1 MKTRLPGF
9 FLLFSLV
16 SGSAGVAQAQDSKKP
31 DSVQLESASPFTTKG
46 PSTDPWQGV
55 RDKQPAGLHLTL
67 TLPKTSY
74 YLGEIISAKL
84 GFSNDTKDPY
94 HLWMGTYDRSGRIPD
109 ISFKAEGEDGAEV
122 GDPLKWYLAHFG
134 FIGGGIGNYTDLG
147 TWGIELPAN
156 QWVKFEK
163 PGTYKLY
170 ARSTRVQPGDKD
182 TTYDKQHPAV
192 ELVSNPVTIT
202 IAPLP
207 ADEEKA
213 IIAQAKKDLAT
224 THQMGRDKVAR
235 AAAERLRYLQ
245 TPAACDELLQ
255 LFDTPY
261 AGEAM
266 MGLCSTMEPPALTQ
280 KILADVKEMKLGLSD
295 QLLQFYSSLKNG
307 GSLFVVKP
315 GGGTAAEDLR
325 VELDNAAKSGITEDG
340 SGDVFFSNL
349 ITLFCNDPHEPKIR
363 AIMIKRQL
371 DLPQKQIDALLNDD
385 RNPFKKKSAAI
396 TDKDFLP
403 LLREQVKPE
412 IHNPY
417 ALAALVA
424 VAPDEARPI
433 IIEDIKRDHPIYVP
447 TDHVFRPDMDL
458 FAHMSL
464 PEREIPALDA
474 ILREKLPRKTY
485 SQDDLETTMILIERY
500 ATKALLP
507 EVVALY
513 KADEGRWQCVLQA
526 SALRYWIRCDPNIGV
541 QALGDALK
549 RDGKKDTG
557 CFQAVLTDV
566 LQKAWVEQA
575 LPLVLSATNNENL
588 FVVRSAADLLEAHA
602 GPEAIDNV
610 IAAIERISA
619 LPLPDNAYEKN
630 QLLYEPRGLT
640 ELLLGSKRWTLT
652 RPQLERLE
660 KVAVDKNLKERLEAR
675 LAGMKG

>member
-1 MKTRLPGF
+1 MKTHLPGF
-9 FLLFSLV
+9 FLLFFLV
-16 SGSAGVAQAQDSKKP
+16 SGSAGVAQAQDSKKKP
-31 DSVQLESASPFTTKG
+31 DSVQLESVSPFSTKG

-84 GFSNDTKDPY
+84 VFSNETKDPY
-94 HLWMGTYDRSGRIPD
+94 HMWMGTYDRSGRIPD

-134 FIGGGIGNYTDLG
+134 FFGGGIGNFTNLG

-156 QWVKFEK
+156 QWLKFEK
-163 PGTYKLY
+163 PGVYKLY

-182 TTYDKQHPAV
+182 APRDGVRPPV
-192 ELVSNPVTIT
+192 ELVSDPATIT
-202 IAPLP
+202 IVPLP

-213 IIAQAKKDLAT
+213 IIAQAKKDMDT

-245 TPAACDELLQ
+245 TPAACDALLQ

-261 AGEAM
+261 STEAM
-266 MGLCSTMEPPALTQ
+266 MGLCSTMEPPALTE
-280 KILADVKEMKLGLSD
+280 KILAGVKEMKLGLSD
-295 QLLQFYSSLKNG
+295 PLLQFYSSLKNG
-307 GSLFVVKP
+307 GSLYVVKP
-315 GGGTAAEDLR
+315 GGGTSADDLR
-325 VELDNAAKSGITEDG
+325 LELDNAAKSGITEDG

-349 ITLFCNDPHEPKIR
+349 VTLFCNDPHEPKLR

-371 DLPQKQIDALLNDD
+371 DLPQKQIDDLLRDD

-433 IIEDIKRDHPIYVP
+433 IIEDIKRDHPIYIP

-458 FAHMSL
+458 FAHVSL
-464 PEREIPALDA
+464 PEREMPALDP

-485 SQDDLETTMILIERY
+485 GQDDLETTMILIERY

-541 QALGDALK
+541 QALGDVLK
-549 RDGKKDTG
+549 RDGKTDTG
-557 CFQAVLTDV
+557 CFRIVLTDV

-575 LPLVLSATNNENL
+575 LPLVLSATSNENL
-588 FVVRSAADLLEAHA
+588 DVVRSAAGLLEAHA

-619 LPLPDNAYEKN
+619 LPVPEKGN
-630 QLLYEPRGLT
+630 ERLRLLYEPRGLT
-640 ELLLGSKRWTLT
+640 ELLLGSKRWMLS
-652 RPQLERLE
+652 RAQLERLE
-660 KVAVDKNLKERLEAR
+660 KVAADKNLKERLAAR
-675 LAGMKG
+675 IAEMK